1 MKIITFYLPQ
11 FHEIPENNEWWG
23 QGFTEWVNVK
33 KAQPLFDGHY
43 QPRIPKEKPDHG
55 KKPNQKLKP
64 YLVLRYLIANTDE
77 NHKVRADD
85 IVDAL
90 K

>member
-1 MKIITFYLPQ
+1 M
-11 FHEIPENNEWWG
+11 
-23 QGFTEWVNVK
+23 
-33 KAQPLFDGHY
+33 
-43 QPRIPKEKPDHG
+43 PRIPKENPEHG

-64 YLVLRYLIANTDE
+64 YLVLRYLMANTDE

-90 K
+90 KEEYGVDAERRSIYKEIAVNMSVI